1 MLDIPTVHLGN
12 TNIQPIIYKSN
23 KKKFKKVYVAI
34 FVILVIVTGIV
45 SDFIYKDIKRN
56 EQYSQQLI
64 RIEASLGAIIHAC
77 SGCLACISDAEAPKD
92 KEEYHY
98 AVLIQSFTDL
108 DLSINTISLL
118 YGRSIYDEGEP
129 LQVFIELLSS
139 KYMSLVNSSKNS
151 LRLPRLTGRD
161 TSPTVTLPLFHAVTY
176 DTLTRYELLQRKKP
190 LPANIDST
198 FFIETSMRY
207 SLPSAV

>member
-129 LQVFIELLSS
+129 LQVFIELLGS
-139 KYMSLVNSSKNS
+139 KYMSLVNSSNQAS
-151 LRLPRLTGRD
+151 
-161 TSPTVTLPLFHAVTY
+161 V
-176 DTLTRYELLQRKKP
+176 
-190 LPANIDST
+190 
-198 FFIETSMRY
+198 
-207 SLPSAV
+207 